1 MRGFLA
7 AAAALALTALPLGS
21 TLNAQESVNFK
32 LGHFLPAP
40 HPMAKYLE
48 GWAAELGDKSDG
60 RINIDV
66 FPGGQ
71 MGPVPEY
78 YDMTRRGVIDI
89 GWILHGATSDRFPL
103 TGLIDIPFTVDS
115 AVHGTRILNDPAMR
129 EKLDPEH
136 RGVKVLYLFTH
147 QPAQI
152 HTAGKAVT
160 TPSDLDGLR
169 IRFPSATAKAF
180 LDEMGAASVG
190 LPPTQIA
197 ENLQKNV
204 IDGVVIDYG
213 GAGIAFKL
221 GALVDHVT
229 EIDGYVTSF
238 GLIMNEDAYAR
249 IPDDLKPLFD
259 ESISG
264 NSDEVGALWDSLNAP
279 GKNALVE
286 GGAEVIVPDAE
297 AMAAFKA
304 AADSVGADLIA
315 ERGESAKDVRAL
327 MLELADKHR

>member
-1 MRGFLA
+1 MRVLFGA
-7 AAAALALTALPLGS
+7 VAALALATLPIIGAAS
-21 TLNAQESVNFK
+21 AQDSVNMK

-48 GWAAELGDKSDG
+48 SWAETLAKESDG
-60 RINIDV
+60 RLKIDV

-78 YDMTRRGVIDI
+78 YDMTRKGVIDI

-129 EKLDPEH
+129 EHLDPEH

-152 HTAGKAVT
+152 HTAGKAVA
-160 TPSDLDGLR
+160 TPADLEGLR

-221 GALVDHVT
+221 GGLVDHVT
-229 EIDGYVTSF
+229 EFDGYVTSF
-238 GLIMNEDAYAR
+238 ALVMNKDAYAS

-259 ESISG
+259 ESITDI
-264 NSDEVGALWDSLNAP
+264 SDEVGAL
-279 GKNALVE
+279 
-286 GGAEVIVPDAE
+286 
-297 AMAAFKA
+297 
-304 AADSVGADLIA
+304 
-315 ERGESAKDVRAL
+315 
-327 MLELADKHR
+327 

>member
-1 MRGFLA
+1 MKAML
-7 AAAALALTALPLGS
+7 LALMAVAIAASPVR
-21 TLNAQESVNFK
+21 AEDSVSLK
-32 LGHFLPAP
+32 LGHFLPAG
-40 HPMAKYLE
+40 HPMAKYLQTWADELEE
-48 GWAAELGDKSDG
+48 GTNGGIS
-60 RINIDV
+60 IDV
-66 FPGGQ
+66 FPGAQ

-78 YDMTRRGVIDI
+78 YDMTRKGIIDI

-115 AVHGTRILNDPAMR
+115 AVHGTRILNDPALR
-129 EKLDPEH
+129 EHLDPEH

-152 HTAGKAVT
+152 HTAGKAVE
-160 TPSDLDGLR
+160 TPEDLEGLR

-180 LDEMGAASVG
+180 LDEMGATSVG

-213 GAGIAFKL
+213 GAGFAFKL
-221 GALVDHVT
+221 GGLVDHVT
-229 EIDGYVTSF
+229 EFNGYVTSF
-238 GLIMNEDAYAR
+238 ALIMNEDAYER
-249 IPDDLKPLFD
+249 IPDDLKRVFD
-259 ESISG
+259 TSVTDI
-264 NSDEVGALWDSLNAP
+264 SDEVGALWDSLNEP
-279 GKNALVE
+279 GKNALIE
-286 GGAEVIVPDAE
+286 GGATIVEPSEE

-304 AADSVGADLIA
+304 AADTVGQSLIEA
-315 ERGESAKDVRAL
+315 RGDKAGEVRAL

>member
-1 MRGFLA
+1 MMRAFVFALA
-7 AAAALALTALPLGS
+7 AFALAAPLPAS
-21 TLNAQESVNFK
+21 AQDSVSLK
-32 LGHFLPAP
+32 LGHFLPAG
-40 HPMAKYLE
+40 HPMSKYLE
-48 GWAAELGDKSDG
+48 NWAQTLGEETDG
-60 RINIDV
+60 RIAIEV

-129 EKLDPEH
+129 EHLDPEH

-152 HTAGKAVT
+152 HTAGKAVA
-160 TPSDLDGLR
+160 TPEDLSGLR

-197 ENLQKNV
+197 ENMQKNV

-213 GAGIAFKL
+213 GAGIAFNL
-221 GALVDHVT
+221 GGLVDHVT
-229 EIDGYVTSF
+229 EFNGYVTSF
-238 GLIMNEDAYAR
+238 GL
-249 IPDDLKPLFD
+249 
-259 ESISG
+259 
-264 NSDEVGALWDSLNAP
+264 
-279 GKNALVE
+279 
-286 GGAEVIVPDAE
+286 
-297 AMAAFKA
+297 
-304 AADSVGADLIA
+304 
-315 ERGESAKDVRAL
+315 
-327 MLELADKHR
+327 